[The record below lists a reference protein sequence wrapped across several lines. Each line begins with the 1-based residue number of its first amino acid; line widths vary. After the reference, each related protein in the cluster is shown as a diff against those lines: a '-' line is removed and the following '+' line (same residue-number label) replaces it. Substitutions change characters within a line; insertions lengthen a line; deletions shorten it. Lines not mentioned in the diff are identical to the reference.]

1 MSFTYDL
8 TTSIGKIRLE
18 LGDTDSGAGKGVK
31 PDGSNFTDEELQTF
45 IDTAGTW
52 ARAAVKALRT
62 LASMYAVRA
71 TREQVADVRLDLS
84 QVAKEL
90 RAQADALEATI
101 DADGEFAERTVMSAT
116 LDMSDSY
123 YSVQTDYSI
132 E

>member
-8 TTSIGKIRLE
+8 STDIGKIRLE
-18 LGDTDSGAGKGVK
+18 LGDTDDTTGEGVK
-31 PDGSNFTDEELQTF
+31 PNGDNFSDEELQTF
-45 IDTAGTW
+45 IESAGTW

-62 LASMYAVRA
+62 LAGMYSVRA

-90 RAQADALEATI
+90 RAHADALEDTI
-101 DADGEFAERTVMSAT
+101 DADGEFSDKTVMTAT

-123 YSVQTDYSI
+123 YSVSTDYTV

>member
-8 TTSIGKIRLE
+8 STDIGKIRLE
-18 LGDTDSGAGKGVK
+18 LGDTDSSTGQGVK
-31 PDGSNFTDEELQTF
+31 PNGETFTDEELQTF
-45 IDTAGTW
+45 IDSAGTW
-52 ARAAVKALRT
+52 A
-62 LASMYAVRA
+62 LAGMYSVRA

-101 DADGEFAERTVMSAT
+101 DADGEFAERTVMTAT

-123 YSVQTDYSI
+123 YSVSTTDYTV